1 MSERGEAVSGS
12 KWTCP
17 PWLRAYEAYIP
28 DLAGLNIEEVMNSRF
43 GRIAEVNPE
52 AYKLVAVNAAVG
64 LLTALRAKGLLKEEE
79 KEPAE
84 A

>member
-1 MSERGEAVSGS
+1 VSGS

-17 PWLRAYEAYIP
+17 PWLRAYEALIP
-28 DLAGLNIEEVMNSRF
+28 DLAGLDIEEIMNSRSKK
-43 GRIAEVNPE
+43 IAEVNPE
-52 AYKLVAVNAAVG
+52 SYKLVAVNAAVG